1 MEGKLVV
8 LSGFSGAGKGTVI
21 KKLMQSY
28 DGYVLSVSMTT
39 RKPRDGETD
48 GVEYHFVSNEA
59 FEDLLKKDGF
69 LEHAGFVD
77 HYYGT
82 PKAFVVDNMAAG
94 RDVLLEIE
102 VQGAMQI
109 REIFPEAVLIFI
121 APPDA
126 EELARRLFGR
136 ATETAETV
144 TKRLVQATTEV
155 KAVPDYDYLV
165 INDDVDACA
174 DALNR
179 IIRGAQA
186 VRDSS
191 GECPEAEAAVQA
203 GQDRLEDQAGSGRVY
218 TEYIQKKSFAGKFGI
233 GLAEVIALRA

>member
-21 KKLMQSY
+21 KKLMKSY

-39 RKPRDGETD
+39 RQPRDGETD

-109 REIFPEAVLIFI
+109 KEAYPDAVLIFI
-121 APPDA
+121 TTPSASVMA
-126 EELARRLFGR
+126 KRLIGR
-136 ATETAETV
+136 KTETEEQIDNRFKRAVEEAEHI
-144 TKRLVQATTEV
+144 KR
-155 KAVPDYDYLV
+155 YDYIV
-165 INDDVDACA
+165 INDGLDDCVSEV
-174 DALNR
+174 NR
-179 IIRGAQA
+179 I
-186 VRDSS
+186 VES
-191 GECPEAEAAVQA
+191 GEGGVRYDPKFKNRFLQDLLEIIAERTEAARA
-203 GQDRLEDQAGSGRVY
+203 RLHAQKDQ
-218 TEYIQKKSFAGKFGI
+218 
-233 GLAEVIALRA
+233 